1 MLILLT
7 YGGLHDSYCW
17 LGNPGHEYEGSRHN
31 MGFDVIDKF
40 AEDKLG
46 VEIDKKGFKG
56 LYTKVNYRGQ
66 QVLLLKPQ
74 TYMNLSGQSVV
85 EMVNFFKIKIEDII
99 VVYDDMDLVPG
110 KIRIR
115 SNGSSGGH
123 NGIKN
128 IIALLGTQEI
138 KRIRVGVGKTDKSVI
153 DFVLGKPS
161 SDDRVL
167 IDAAI
172 NKAVNALE
180 DLLVN
185 GFKHT
190 LNCFN

>member
-1 MLILLT
+1 MILIV
-7 YGGLHDSYCW
+7 G

-56 LYTKVNYRGQ
+56 LYNKVNYKGQ
-66 QVLLLKPQ
+66 QVILLKPQ

-85 EMVNFFKIKIEDII
+85 EVVNFFKIKIEDII
-99 VVYDDMDLVPG
+99 VIYDDMDLVPG

-128 IIALLGTQEI
+128 IIQLLGTQEI

-161 SDDRVL
+161 SDDQTL

-172 NKAVNALE
+172 NKASNALE
-180 DLLVN
+180 DLLIN
-185 GFKHT
+185 GFKHMVT
-190 LNCFN
+190 SFN

>member
-1 MLILLT
+1 MILIV
-7 YGGLHDSYCW
+7 G
-17 LGNPGHEYEGSRHN
+17 LGNPGFEYEGSRHN

-40 AEDKLG
+40 AEEKLG
-46 VEIDKKGFKG
+46 VEINKKGFKG
-56 LYTKVNYRGQ
+56 LYAKTTFRGE

-85 EMVNFFKIKIEDII
+85 EIINFFKIKIEDII
-99 VVYDDMDLVPG
+99 VIYDDMDLVPG

-115 SNGSSGGH
+115 ANGSSGGH

-128 IIALLGTQEI
+128 IINLLGTQEI
-138 KRIRVGVGKTDKSVI
+138 KRIRVGVGKTDKGVI

-172 NKAVNALE
+172 NKASDALE

>member
-1 MLILLT
+1 MILIV
-7 YGGLHDSYCW
+7 G

-31 MGFDVIDKF
+31 MGFDVLDKF
-40 AEDKLG
+40 AETKLG
-46 VEIDKKGFKG
+46 VDIDKKGFKG
-56 LYTKVNYRGQ
+56 LYNKVNYKGQ
-66 QVLLLKPQ
+66 QIVLLKPQ

-85 EMVNFFKIKIEDII
+85 EIVNFFKIKVEDII

-115 SNGSSGGH
+115 RNGSSGGH

-161 SDDRVL
+161 SDDRML

-172 NKAVNALE
+172 NKSCDALE

-185 GFKHT
+185 GFQHMVT
-190 LNCFN
+190 SFN

>member
-1 MLILLT
+1 
-7 YGGLHDSYCW
+7 
-17 LGNPGHEYEGSRHN
+17 
-31 MGFDVIDKF
+31 
-40 AEDKLG
+40 
-46 VEIDKKGFKG
+46 
-56 LYTKVNYRGQ
+56 
-66 QVLLLKPQ
+66 
-74 TYMNLSGQSVV
+74 
-85 EMVNFFKIKIEDII
+85 
-99 VVYDDMDLVPG
+99 MDLVPG

-161 SDDRVL
+161 SDDRTL
-167 IDAAI
+167 IDFAI
-172 NKAVNALE
+172 NKASNALE